1 MIRLKRAYEAPKEE
15 DGYRVLIDRLW
26 PRGKKKEEE
35 KIDEW
40 PKELAPSTE
49 LRKWFNH
56 EPEKFEEFK
65 EKYQKELFANKAA
78 EQKLKELA
86 KKSETETVTLIYSAK
101 DETNNNAVVL
111 AEILKTKFSAK
122 IESK

>member
-1 MIRLKRAYEAPKEE
+1 MIRLKRAYEAPKKE

-56 EPEKFEEFK
+56 DPEKFKEFK
-65 EKYQKELFANKAA
+65 EKYQKELFANEEAQEILKSLA
-78 EQKLKELA
+78 E
-86 KKSETETVTLIYSAK
+86 KSETETVTLIYSAK
-101 DETNNNAVVL
+101 DETHNNAVVL
-111 AEILKTKFSAK
+111 AEILKAEFGAEV
-122 IESK
+122 ES